1 MSLKQNLNDIDLQ
14 LEAMPKKNRLM
25 VYASVTML
33 FLGISYYGFGVSL
46 TEENEQKHA
55 EIESM
60 NSEIQKINP
69 NLYAKLIK
77 KEETKILK
85 IAQATEE
92 EKYKSTALR
101 VKLEGMDYLSADEK
115 GLADILDRI
124 LKESVRLNINIEKI
138 KIDKLEGKLTSQIE
152 KRGSMTITGKAKIYP
167 VQKLLRFIEAQE
179 ALLQVDYIKFNINEE
194 ENIDFPDFKII
205 LVGYEV
211 VI

>member
-1 MSLKQNLNDIDLQ
+1 
-14 LEAMPKKNRLM
+14 M